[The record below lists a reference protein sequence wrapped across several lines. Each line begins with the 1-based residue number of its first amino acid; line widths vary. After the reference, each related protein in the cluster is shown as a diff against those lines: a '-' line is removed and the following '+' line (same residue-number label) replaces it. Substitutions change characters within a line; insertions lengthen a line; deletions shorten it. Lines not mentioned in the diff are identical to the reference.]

1 MKLSRSTFYASQKTT
16 LKQSKD
22 VDFVE
27 KITAIQNDF
36 FFTIGRRRMGTL
48 LQRRFGISVCETTLQ
63 RVMSRHSLSARIR
76 QVRKAKPQAGRACK
90 QDLPDNLLNRKFQA
104 DKPLHRMVTD
114 ITYVP
119 YFENGQ
125 WHWGYL
131 SLVQDLYDRSIVAWV
146 YSKKQ
151 DIRLA
156 VSTLQIL
163 SFRQLEPGAML
174 HSDRGCIYT
183 AGVFRDL
190 VARMGLTHSFSRTAN
205 CHDNATM
212 ECFNGT
218 FKVEALYNPLLSLEK
233 PSFKEQNDLIARY
246 IDFYN
251 KERPCSVIE
260 K

>member
-16 LKQSKD
+16 LKQSKG
-22 VDFVE
+22 VDLVE

-114 ITYVP
+114 VTYVL

-146 YSKKQ
+146 YSKK
-151 DIRLA
+151 
-156 VSTLQIL
+156 
-163 SFRQLEPGAML
+163 
-174 HSDRGCIYT
+174 
-183 AGVFRDL
+183 
-190 VARMGLTHSFSRTAN
+190 
-205 CHDNATM
+205 
-212 ECFNGT
+212 
-218 FKVEALYNPLLSLEK
+218 
-233 PSFKEQNDLIARY
+233 
-246 IDFYN
+246 
-251 KERPCSVIE
+251 
-260 K
+260 